1 MAGPTS
7 KASDGVTIVLPAF
20 NAAESIGATIAGLR
34 AELVPLGRPLELVV
48 VDDGSTDNT
57 AAVVR
62 ELQTTT
68 SGIRLLRNHRNLGKG
83 LSVYVGVLAATQPKV
98 CFTDADLPF
107 THGSYAKVVQLAL
120 DGCPFAA
127 ASRRMPQSEILVRM
141 EVLGYAARR
150 HFVGVVF
157 NTIVRLLLAL
167 PYRDTQCGLKAFD
180 RSIAIDLL
188 RRLRSPRFLF
198 DIELLVAAHEMG
210 IDVVEVPVCIAYNDF
225 KSSVRLAEDSARM
238 LVGLLGIAWRFR
250 RGLYRT
256 VNPEVDPD
264 AVAAQASEGDGGA
277 IESPA
282 A

>member
-1 MAGPTS
+1 MSPGNSVMAGLSS
-7 KASDGVTIVLPAF
+7 KTSDGVTIVLPAF
-20 NAAESIGATIAGLR
+20 NAAESIGATIDGLR
-34 AELVPLGRPLELVV
+34 AELAPLCRTLELVV

-57 AAVVR
+57 ADVVR
-62 ELQTTT
+62 GLQAA
-68 SGIRLLRNHRNLGKG
+68 SPDIRLVRNVRNLGKG
-83 LSVYVGVLAATQPKV
+83 MSVYVGVLAARQPKV

-127 ASRRMPQSEILVRM
+127 GSRRMPQSEILVRM

-180 RSIAIDLL
+180 RAVAIDLF

-198 DIELLVAAHEMG
+198 DIELLVAAHELG
-210 IDVVEVPVCIAYNDF
+210 IEVVEVPVCIAYNDF
-225 KSSVRLAEDSARM
+225 KSSVRLAEDSTRM
-238 LVGLLGIAWRFR
+238 LVGLLAIAWRFR
-250 RGLYRT
+250 RGIYRA
-256 VNPEVDPD
+256 VNPEMDPTSL
-264 AVAAQASEGDGGA
+264 ALP
-277 IESPA
+277 I
-282 A
+282 